1 MMPSRDILAMLI
13 LAVLLAATCAFG
25 FYAAAWLTAN

>member
-1 MMPSRDILAMLI
+1 MAPSREILAMLI

-25 FYAAAWLTAN
+25 FYAATWLTAH